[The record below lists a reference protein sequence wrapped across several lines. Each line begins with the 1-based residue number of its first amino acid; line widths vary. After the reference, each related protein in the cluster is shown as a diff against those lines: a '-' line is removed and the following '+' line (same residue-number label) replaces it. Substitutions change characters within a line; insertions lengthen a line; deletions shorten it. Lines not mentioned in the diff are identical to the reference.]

1 MDTKK
6 EVVIGKAENICQTR
20 YIFTAELPV
29 IDLRDGST
37 LFHLTIESFPDN
49 DYSWLCYPPSNTFR
63 TKRRFSNDVELVE
76 AIEKILS
83 DCMVEWDKDK
93 QQTLDIVKYWK

>member
-20 YIFTAELPV
+20 AIFTAELPV
-29 IDLRDGST
+29 INLEDGIK
-37 LFHLTIESFPDN
+37 LFSLTIESFPDN

-63 TKRRFSNDVELVE
+63 AKRKFSNDIELVE
-76 AIEKILS
+76 AVEKIL
-83 DCMVEWDKDK
+83 DACMVKWNKDK
-93 QQTLDIVKYWK
+93 QQDLDIVKYWR